1 MRDARAGV
9 THTDARRDTDV
20 DVAPHARAGVARER
34 ASRPGARDTPRP
46 SSRCAVARPVLR
58 RFHPPRAPRGCR
70 EPRIT
75 SSDRPFSP
83 ASLRRRSRARTPAS
97 SALHP
102 RPRNFFGGGASS
114 GAVPSDP
121 AAQARHLRDLN
132 RASPETVVELTRRA
146 KSPPPRR
153 TSRSTSRH
161 SSASIDSTRP
171 RSSAPSSAAPA
182 RRRTRRRREPAPDLA
197 RRSSAP
203 APRPRTAPSSA
214 PPPPPSTPNSSNP
227 RLRRKLGARFVRWAR
242 RSSC

>member
-34 ASRPGARDTPRP
+34 ASRPGA
-46 SSRCAVARPVLR
+46 CAVARPFRGDPV
-58 RFHPPRAPRGCR
+58 PRAPRDA
-70 EPRIT
+70 ESRIT

-83 ASLRRRSRARTPAS
+83 RPSGGARAPDPRVQRP
-97 SALHP
+97 HP
-102 RPRNFFGGGASS
+102 RPHFFGSGVD
-114 GAVPSDP
+114 GAVPAGPRGRSISGSEP
-121 AAQARHLRDLN
+121 RLSRDGG
-132 RASPETVVELTRRA
+132 RALRRA

-153 TSRSTSRH
+153 TSRSTSALVRVDRLN
-161 SSASIDSTRP
+161 ASPP
-171 RSSAPSSAAPA
+171 RLRAAQA
-182 RRRTRRRREPAPDLA
+182 RRRTRRRRAPAPYLA
-197 RRSSAP
+197 RRPSAP

-227 RLRRKLGARFVRWAR
+227 RLRRKRGARFVRWAR